1 MANND
6 STVFNK
12 NMIIIVMIIMMMMM
26 MTMIIIAMINN
37 DNNNNNN
44 NNDKFSDFR
53 ISPLF
58 LAVLQCLDTF
68 LASLVTIGCH
78 GYEI

>member
-12 NMIIIVMIIMMMMM
+12 NMIIITIMTIVMMM

-37 DNNNNNN
+37 N
-44 NNDKFSDFR
+44 NNDKFSTYR

-68 LASLVTIGCH
+68 WASLVTIGCH
-78 GYEI
+78 GYDI

>member
-12 NMIIIVMIIMMMMM
+12 NMIIIIIMTIMMMM
-26 MTMIIIAMINN
+26 MTMIIIARSIIMIMIN
-37 DNNNNNN
+37 
-44 NNDKFSDFR
+44 SLTYR

-68 LASLVTIGCH
+68 WASLVTIGCH

>member
-12 NMIIIVMIIMMMMM
+12 NMIIIIMTIMMMM

-37 DNNNNNN
+37 NN
-44 NNDKFSDFR
+44 NNDKFSDLENLT
-53 ISPLF
+53 PLF
-58 LAVLQCLDTF
+58 SGAPMFRHIFGKFGDNLLSWL
-68 LASLVTIGCH
+68 
-78 GYEI
+78 

>member
-1 MANND
+1 
-6 STVFNK
+6 
-12 NMIIIVMIIMMMMM
+12 MI
-26 MTMIIIAMINN
+26 MIN
-37 DNNNNNN
+37 
-44 NNDKFSDFR
+44 SLTYR

-78 GYEI
+78 GYEIGHDSGTKLILKFFCAQKQGSFLKFRVSQGVKYVD

>member
-12 NMIIIVMIIMMMMM
+12 NMTIIIMTIMMMM

-37 DNNNNNN
+37 N
-44 NNDKFSDFR
+44 NNDKFLKNLT
-53 ISPLF
+53 PLF
-58 LAVLQCLDTF
+58 SGSSMFRHIFGKFGDNWLSWL
-68 LASLVTIGCH
+68 
-78 GYEI
+78 

>member
-1 MANND
+1 
-6 STVFNK
+6 
-12 NMIIIVMIIMMMMM
+12 MIIMMMMMMM

-37 DNNNNNN
+37 
-44 NNDKFSDFR
+44 NNDKFSGFR
-53 ISPLF
+53 ISPLL

>member
-1 MANND
+1 M
-6 STVFNK
+6 T
-12 NMIIIVMIIMMMMM
+12 IVMMM

-37 DNNNNNN
+37 N
-44 NNDKFSDFR
+44 NNDKFSTYR

-58 LAVLQCLDTF
+58 LAVNCVLQCLDTF

-78 GYEI
+78 GYDI

>member
-12 NMIIIVMIIMMMMM
+12 NMIIIIMIIMMMMM

-37 DNNNNNN
+37 NNNNNN